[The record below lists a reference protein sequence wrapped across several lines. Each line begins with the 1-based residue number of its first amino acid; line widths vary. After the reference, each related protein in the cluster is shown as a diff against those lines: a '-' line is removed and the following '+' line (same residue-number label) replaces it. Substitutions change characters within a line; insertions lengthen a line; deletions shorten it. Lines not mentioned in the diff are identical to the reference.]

1 MRPFSK
7 APKMVQ
13 IVLVLL
19 LLEALALAAVFLALL
34 LELFSGQ
41 FQSIFAQVFLV
52 VISGAAVL
60 WVLHFSRGLLNKKRW
75 ARSAAFFWQLLQAV
89 VGAGAMA
96 ETGSSQLIGALLVI
110 VSGITLVLLFNKNV
124 VADTNEAT
132 DGDLTN

>member
-19 LLEALALAAVFLALL
+19 MLEALALAAVFFTLL
-34 LELFSGQ
+34 LELLSGQ

-60 WVLHFSRGLLNKKRW
+60 WVLHFSRGILNKKRW

-96 ETGSSQLIGALLVI
+96 ETGSSQVLGALLVT

>member
-19 LLEALALAAVFLALL
+19 MLEALALAAVFFTLL
-34 LELFSGQ
+34 LELLSGQ

-60 WVLHFSRGLLNKKRW
+60 WVLHFSRGILNKKRW

-89 VGAGAMA
+89 VGAGAIA
-96 ETGSSQLIGALLVI
+96 ETGSSQVLGALLVT

>member
-1 MRPFSK
+1 
-7 APKMVQ
+7 MVQ

-34 LELFSGQ
+34 LELLSGQ

-60 WVLHFSRGLLNKKRW
+60 WVLHFSRGILNKKRW

-96 ETGSSQLIGALLVI
+96 ETGSSQLIGALLVL

>member
-19 LLEALALAAVFLALL
+19 MLEALALAAVFFTLL
-34 LELFSGQ
+34 LELLSGQ

-60 WVLHFSRGLLNKKRW
+60 WVLNFSRGILNKKRW

-89 VGAGAMA
+89 VGAGAMT
-96 ETGSSQLIGALLVI
+96 ETGSSQFIGALLVI

-124 VADTNEAT
+124 VAETNEAT
-132 DGDLTN
+132 DGDLTT

>member
-19 LLEALALAAVFLALL
+19 MLEALALAGVFFSLL

-41 FQSIFAQVFLV
+41 FQSFFAEVFLV
-52 VISGAAVL
+52 VISGAATL
-60 WVLHFSRGLLNKKRW
+60 WVLNFSRGLLNKKRW

-96 ETGSSQLIGALLVI
+96 ESGFSQVIGALLVF
-110 VSGITLVLLFNKNV
+110 VSGLTVVLLFNKTV

>member
-19 LLEALALAAVFLALL
+19 LLEALALAAVFFTLL
-34 LELFSGQ
+34 LELLSGQ

-60 WVLHFSRGLLNKKRW
+60 WVLHFSRGILNKKRW

-96 ETGSSQLIGALLVI
+96 ETGSSQLIGALLVL

>member
-34 LELFSGQ
+34 LELLSGQ

-60 WVLHFSRGLLNKKRW
+60 WVLHFSRGILNKKRW

-96 ETGSSQLIGALLVI
+96 ETGSSQLIGALLVL

>member
-1 MRPFSK
+1 LRPFSK
-7 APKMVQ
+7 APKMVR

-60 WVLHFSRGLLNKKRW
+60 WVLHFSRGILNKKRW

>member
-1 MRPFSK
+1 
-7 APKMVQ
+7 MVQ

-34 LELFSGQ
+34 LELLSGE

-52 VISGAAVL
+52 VISVAAVL
-60 WVLHFSRGLLNKKRW
+60 WVLHFSRGILNKKRW

-89 VGAGAMA
+89 VGAGAVA

-124 VADTNEAT
+124 VAETNEAT

>member
-1 MRPFSK
+1 MRPFTK

-19 LLEALALAAVFLALL
+19 MLEALALAGVFFSLL

-41 FQSIFAQVFLV
+41 FQSIFAEVFLV
-52 VISGAAVL
+52 VISGAATL

-96 ETGSSQLIGALLVI
+96 ETGSSQVIGALLVI
-110 VSGITLVLLFNKNV
+110 VSGITLVLLFNKTV

-132 DGDLTN
+132 DEDLTN

>member
-19 LLEALALAAVFLALL
+19 LLEALALAAVFLTLL

-60 WVLHFSRGLLNKKRW
+60 WVLHFSRGILNKKRW

-96 ETGSSQLIGALLVI
+96 ETGSSQLIGALLVL
-110 VSGITLVLLFNKNV
+110 VSGITLVLLFNKKV
-124 VADTNEAT
+124 VAETNEAT

>member
-1 MRPFSK
+1 
-7 APKMVQ
+7 MVQ

-19 LLEALALAAVFLALL
+19 LLEALALAAVFLTLL

-41 FQSIFAQVFLV
+41 FQSIFAEVFLV

-60 WVLHFSRGLLNKKRW
+60 WVLHFSRGILNKKRW

-96 ETGSSQLIGALLVI
+96 ETGFSQVIGALLVI
-110 VSGITLVLLFNKNV
+110 VSGITLVLLFNRNV

>member
-1 MRPFSK
+1 M
-7 APKMVQ
+7 
-13 IVLVLL
+13 
-19 LLEALALAAVFLALL
+19 LEALALAGVFFSLL

-41 FQSIFAQVFLV
+41 FQSIFAEVFLV
-52 VISGAAVL
+52 VISGAATL

-96 ETGSSQLIGALLVI
+96 ETGSSQVIGALLVI
-110 VSGITLVLLFNKNV
+110 VSGITLVLLFNKTV

-132 DGDLTN
+132 DEDLTN

>member
-34 LELFSGQ
+34 LELLSGQ

-60 WVLHFSRGLLNKKRW
+60 WVLHFSRGILNKKRW

-96 ETGSSQLIGALLVI
+96 ETGSSQVIGALLVI

-124 VADTNEAT
+124 VAETNEAT

>member
-19 LLEALALAAVFLALL
+19 LLEALALVAVFFTLL
-34 LELFSGQ
+34 LELLSGQ

-60 WVLHFSRGLLNKKRW
+60 WVLHFSRGILNKKRW

-96 ETGSSQLIGALLVI
+96 ETGSSQLIGALLVL

>member
-19 LLEALALAAVFLALL
+19 LLEALALAAVFLTLL
-34 LELFSGQ
+34 LELLSGQ
-41 FQSIFAQVFLV
+41 FQSIFAEVFLV

-60 WVLHFSRGLLNKKRW
+60 WVLHFSRGILNKKRW

-124 VADTNEAT
+124 VAETNEAT

>member
-52 VISGAAVL
+52 VISVAAVL
-60 WVLHFSRGLLNKKRW
+60 WVLHFSRGILNKKRW

-96 ETGSSQLIGALLVI
+96 ETGFSQVIGALLVT

>member
-1 MRPFSK
+1 
-7 APKMVQ
+7 MVQ

-60 WVLHFSRGLLNKKRW
+60 WVLHFSRGILNKKRW

>member
-19 LLEALALAAVFLALL
+19 MLEALALAAVFFTLL
-34 LELFSGQ
+34 LELLSGQ

-60 WVLHFSRGLLNKKRW
+60 WVLHFSRGILNKKRW

-89 VGAGAMA
+89 VGAGAIA
-96 ETGSSQLIGALLVI
+96 ETGSSQVIGALLVT

>member
-19 LLEALALAAVFLALL
+19 LLEALALAAVFLTLL

-41 FQSIFAQVFLV
+41 FQSIFAEVFLV

-60 WVLHFSRGLLNKKRW
+60 WVLHFSRGILNKKRW

-96 ETGSSQLIGALLVI
+96 ETGSSQLIGALLVL

-124 VADTNEAT
+124 VAETNEAT